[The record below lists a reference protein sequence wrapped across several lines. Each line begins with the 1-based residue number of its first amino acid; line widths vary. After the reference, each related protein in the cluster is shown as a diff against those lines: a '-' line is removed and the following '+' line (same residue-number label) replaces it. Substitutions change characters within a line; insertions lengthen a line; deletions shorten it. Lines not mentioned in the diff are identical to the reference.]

1 MKISSS
7 YSANT
12 PSSQLQ
18 TQHQHSRA
26 LSLMLIVEGLLSFVP
41 VVILGA
47 AIGWPASLG
56 KPAGEQLS
64 AIAANANA
72 VTLGYGVYLLYSV
85 LIAPVMVMLA
95 GRVFGGFLR
104 PVAVCVAVF
113 AALSAL
119 ARCIGILRWLTVMPE
134 LATAHAKAAVAA
146 DPAGRA
152 TVELVFN
159 AVHSY
164 GGGIGEILGVG
175 LFMALSVGSLSVAA
189 WRDAD
194 KPSSMPKWL
203 AALGMV
209 SSALMASMLFEPLRI
224 AVHVP
229 VAIVV
234 TVLTVWMIAAGVWA
248 WRAPR

>member
-1 MKISSS
+1 MKTSSA
-7 YSANT
+7 YSAYSPQHAPQHT
-12 PSSQLQ
+12 P
-18 TQHQHSRA
+18 QHSRA
-26 LSLMLIVEGLLSFVP
+26 LSLMLIVVGLLSFVP

-56 KPAGEQLS
+56 KPAAEQLS

-119 ARCIGILRWLTVMPE
+119 ARSIGILRWLTVMPE
-134 LATAHAKAAVAA
+134 LATAHAKA

-159 AVHSY
+159 AVHTY

-175 LFMALSVGSLSVAA
+175 LFMALSVGTLSVAA

-194 KPSSMPKWL
+194 KPGSMPKWL

-209 SSALMASMLFEPLRI
+209 STALMATMLFESLRI
-224 AVHVP
+224 AIDVP

-234 TVLTVWMIAAGVWA
+234 TVLTVWMFAAGVWA
-248 WRAPR
+248 WREPR

>member
-1 MKISSS
+1 MKTSSS
-7 YSANT
+7 YPSNT
-12 PSSQLQ
+12 
-18 TQHQHSRA
+18 TNHSRA
-26 LSLMLIVEGLLSFVP
+26 LGLMLIVEGLLSFAP
-41 VVILGA
+41 VVILGS

-113 AALSAL
+113 AALSTL

-134 LATAHAKAAVAA
+134 LATAHATA

-175 LFMALSVGSLSVAA
+175 LFMALAVGSLSVAA
-189 WRDAD
+189 WRDA
-194 KPSSMPKWL
+194 SMPKWL
-203 AALGMV
+203 AVLGLV
-209 SSALMASMLFEPLRI
+209 STVLLASMLLPPLHI
-224 AVHVP
+224 PIKVP

-234 TVLTVWMIAAGVWA
+234 TVLTVWMAAAGVWA
-248 WRAPR
+248 LRRRS

>member
-1 MKISSS
+1 MKTSSS
-7 YSANT
+7 YPSNTAN
-12 PSSQLQ
+12 
-18 TQHQHSRA
+18 HSRA
-26 LSLMLIVEGLLSFVP
+26 LGLMLIVEGLLSFAP
-41 VVILGA
+41 VIILGA

-104 PVAVCVAVF
+104 PVAICVAVF
-113 AALSAL
+113 AALSTL

-134 LATAHAKAAVAA
+134 LAATHAKA

-159 AVHSY
+159 AVHTY

-175 LFMALSVGSLSVAA
+175 LFMALSVGTLSVAA
-189 WRDAD
+189 WREG
-194 KPSSMPKWL
+194 SMPKWL

-209 SSALMASMLFEPLRI
+209 STALMASMLFESLRI
-224 AVHVP
+224 AIDVP
-229 VAIVV
+229 VAVVV
-234 TVLTVWMIAAGVWA
+234 TVLTVWMFGAGVWA
-248 WRAPR
+248 WVSAKRAPR